1 MADDKNKKAPK
12 VAPKAAPK
20 IAPANKID
28 TKGQQALVD
37 MAAAYN
43 REQQKSILQSTALTD
58 LATQLASSW
67 SGMSDNLKAV
77 NQFSTKLGSNFSGIE
92 DISKKMVANINNIGS
107 ELYEQLDV
115 SKKISDINSE
125 QGKRAAQIKKSIAEE
140 KEFLAKKLK
149 TENEFTDISEK
160 LAEAQKQYAQ
170 ASEDIIHEAEKAARN
185 HREANT
191 DSFSAAQKIAEES
204 IKSLSTEREKIEAAI
219 ELNKEKAA
227 LNKLATADVK
237 LEMKTAFFQIQALN
251 AIRDSATAL
260 DLANHH
266 AEKLGFNLENA
277 TNTVSNKLSKSFG
290 FLEEIPF
297 LSDVLGLDAVKEHIE
312 KNVKDSLVKSMMA
325 GKGAGA
331 SMFTGMIAGART
343 LMASLAPMLPLIL
356 AAAAALAVI
365 ATIEKA
371 FEFDKELTKFSRD
384 LDVSKDNALGMAI
397 EADKIAGSM
406 GVIGIHGKE
415 ILDTTIAL
423 REEFGVLGGPGSEKL
438 VKNVT
443 FLREK
448 MGLTNEEALGL
459 NSTATILG
467 TTLEK
472 LTAESMNMAEGLIG
486 SKAML
491 KEMSKLPKSLV
502 AGFKGTVKELEK
514 AVIKGKLFGLTLEK
528 TRSIG
533 EGMLDIESSLE
544 KEMTAN
550 VLTGKH
556 MNLNAARQYA
566 LTGQYGKLQDEILVQ
581 AKSLDEFTSQGPLQ
595 QKAIADAM
603 GMTVDELVG
612 MLSKAEELDK
622 VYGMSA
628 DRAEQLMKLADE
640 KGKID
645 TRNLKDGELA
655 WAIQQNATKDQEEA
669 TAKYDSAM
677 KSLGEAFQKV
687 ALPIVEILG
696 EALGLIGKLIT
707 KVTHVIEGF
716 NEWYHSLT
724 AVVDPITGAT
734 EKLKEGEGVMHS
746 ILKVAL
752 GIGGAMLLWKVGKSA
767 VSGIKGMAEGM
778 KSMMPGASKTPAAPS
793 APDTSKMDK
802 AKGKGSEGGLT
813 SLAGGLKAMGQ
824 SGVGKGILNTALA
837 GPALLLSLPSIPF
850 LAFIGKVKLDKLE
863 ANFTGLGNGLKS
875 MDGTLKGSLATGA
888 FGIAGALALASIPF
902 LLVFGKVK
910 LDKLEDNFTKLGA
923 GLKQMSG
930 TLSGS
935 LATGAFGVAG
945 LLAVA
950 SIPFLLVFGKAKFN
964 TLQDNFA
971 GLANGLKEMEGTM
984 SGSLALGAFGVAGL
998 LALASV
1004 PFLLIFGK
1012 IELDKL
1018 EDNFAGLGSGLGEME
1033 GTLKGSLA
1041 TGAFGV
1047 AGLLAMA
1054 SIPFLLVFGKVK
1066 LDQLTSNFTSLGTGL
1081 KSMSGTMA
1089 GSAAL
1094 AAFGLAATVSLLSIP
1109 FLLVFGKV
1117 KLNQLATNFTSLSMG
1132 LQSMSSTMPGSAAL
1146 AAFGAAGAISLL
1158 SVPFLLV
1165 FGKVKFDQLITNFTS
1180 LSTGLQ
1186 SMSGTIMG
1194 SAGLG
1199 AFALAGALA
1208 IPSLI
1213 FLGVFGKVT
1222 FGSLIPNFT
1231 GLAEGLIMM
1240 SATLLGSAA
1249 LAAFG
1254 LAAIIALPSL
1264 IFLGG
1269 IALLG
1274 AVASAGLIALG
1285 TGLASLGA
1293 VAATGLPFIAVGL
1306 IAALGLAM
1314 IPFGI
1319 ALAQS
1324 APGIKAFAEVLGAMG
1339 PIIIATFEGIGNVI
1353 DRISGGIAMIITTI
1367 ATSIKSLSDIN
1378 PLTLIGVAGGII
1390 AVGAAIAGFGAGAGA
1405 GGIMA
1410 GIGKFFDEDPV
1421 DKFNRFAKIDSGKL
1435 IEVADSIK
1443 QTGISIGSFGSLINA
1458 GQLDSVGI
1466 AIDKLSE
1473 SLSNF
1478 GAGAAAGG
1486 MVSGIAS
1493 FFDEDPVEKFNR
1505 FASID
1510 GNKLLQVANSIKS
1523 LGETIGSFGTAINIK
1538 QLDSVGEAINK
1549 IGTSI
1554 EEFTSKS
1561 SGGSLLSFFEEDP
1574 VEKFNRF
1581 ASIDGNKLLQ
1591 VANSIKS
1598 LGDTIGSFG
1607 TAINVSQLES
1617 VGIAIDKLS
1626 ESLSNFGAG
1635 GLISSIG
1642 SFFEEDPVEK
1652 FNRFASIDGNKLL
1665 QVANSIKSLGETI
1678 GSFGTA
1684 INIGQLDS
1692 VGEAI
1697 NRIGTSIADFGAKAA
1712 SGGMMAGLGS
1722 FFDEDPVEKFNK
1734 FATID
1739 SGKLLEVASAI
1750 DKLGNAFRNFSTSV
1764 SNIGDTSGITSTI
1777 DKVMELQ
1784 DSIVSSPME
1793 NIVDSVS
1800 SAVDSVFAKASEF
1813 VSSIM
1818 PEDIGTSM
1826 TPVQPTSDVQAVQT
1840 VAPAPAVIEKQPIVA
1855 TTTQQAA
1862 APAAQGSLTEV
1873 AGLLKQLIAATSQ
1886 PVKINIGGRVID
1898 EIEKQTTLRK
1908 TYNTKVD
1915 SGYGTHG

>member
-1 MADDKNKKAPK
+1 MAK
-12 VAPKAAPK
+12 
-20 IAPANKID
+20 
-28 TKGQQALVD
+28 
-37 MAAAYN
+37 
-43 REQQKSILQSTALTD
+43 QQKSAAAKATTKVTPIASPKVDPNAAKVYEAIERSIKETAGASAD
-58 LATQLASSW
+58 L
-67 SGMSDNLKAV
+67 N
-77 NQFSTKLGSNFSGIE
+77 
-92 DISKKMVANINNIGS
+92 DISKDLSSTWSDMAKAITLINKNSDILGDNFDKVSDLTKQIYANIDDVGTKYFKQIDTADQ
-107 ELYEQLDV
+107 LKKIVQEQL
-115 SKKISDINSE
+115 II
-125 QGKRAAQIKKSIAEE
+125 G
-140 KEFLAKKLK
+140 KKLGK
-149 TENEFTDISEK
+149 DQTEFHKN
-160 LAEAQKQYAQ
+160 
-170 ASEDIIHEAEKAARN
+170 SEDITDLLEKRKQYEI
-185 HREANT
+185 EANKAF
-191 DSFSAAQKIAEES
+191 DGSNMSQIKLNKGLLEQVNKELEIANIKDQSLKIL
-204 IKSLSTEREKIEAAI
+204 IKEGKETKERLKYERE
-219 ELNKEKAA
+219 
-227 LNKLATADVK
+227 VV
-237 LEMKTAFFQIQALN
+237 F
-251 AIRDSATAL
+251 AL
-260 DLANHH
+260 DQANTLLGKANEH
-266 AEKLGFNLENA
+266 AEKLGFNFENA
-277 TNTVSNKLSKSFG
+277 TNTISSKLSKSFD

-312 KNVKDSLVKSMMA
+312 KNVKDSLVKSMVA

-384 LDVSKDNALGMAI
+384 LDVSKDNALGLAI

-472 LTAESMNMAEGLIG
+472 LTAESMNMSEGLIG
-486 SKAML
+486 SRAML

-566 LTGQYGKLQDEILVQ
+566 LTGQYGKLQDEILEQ
-581 AKSLDEFTSQGPLQ
+581 AGSLDEFTSQGPLQ

-603 GMTVDELVG
+603 GMTVDEMTG

-622 VYGMSA
+622 VYGMTG
-628 DRAEQLMKLADE
+628 DRAEQLMKTAE
-640 KGKID
+640 ANGKINLD
-645 TRNLKDGELA
+645 NLKGDELR
-655 WAIQQNATKDQEEA
+655 WAMAQNAAKDQEEA

-696 EALGLIGKLIT
+696 EALGYVGELIT
-707 KVTHVIEGF
+707 LITHGIEGF

-746 ILKVAL
+746 ILNVAL
-752 GIGGAMLLWKVGKSA
+752 KIGGALLLWKVGKSA
-767 VSGIKGMAEGM
+767 VSGLKGMAEGL
-778 KSMMPGASKTPAAPS
+778 KSMMPGASKTPTAPTT
-793 APDTSKMDK
+793 PDTSKMDK

-837 GPALLLSLPSIPF
+837 GPALLFSLPSIPF

-863 ANFTGLGNGLKS
+863 ANFTGLGNGLKA

-910 LDKLEDNFTKLGA
+910 LDKLEDNF
-923 GLKQMSG
+923 
-930 TLSGS
+930 
-935 LATGAFGVAG
+935 
-945 LLAVA
+945 
-950 SIPFLLVFGKAKFN
+950 
-964 TLQDNFA
+964 
-971 GLANGLKEMEGTM
+971 
-984 SGSLALGAFGVAGL
+984 
-998 LALASV
+998 
-1004 PFLLIFGK
+1004 
-1012 IELDKL
+1012 
-1018 EDNFAGLGSGLGEME
+1018 AGLGSGLGEME
-1033 GTLKGSLA
+1033 GTLKGSLGV
-1041 TGAFGV
+1041 GAFGV

-1081 KSMSGTMA
+1081 QSMSGTMSGTASLGAFGIA
-1089 GSAAL
+1089 GAL
-1094 AAFGLAATVSLLSIP
+1094 ALA
-1109 FLLVFGKV
+1109 
-1117 KLNQLATNFTSLSMG
+1117 
-1132 LQSMSSTMPGSAAL
+1132 
-1146 AAFGAAGAISLL
+1146 

-1186 SMSGTIMG
+1186 SMSGTLG
-1194 SAGLG
+1194 GAAGLA

-1231 GLAEGLIMM
+1231 GLAEGLMLM
-1240 SATLLGSAA
+1240 SPTLLGSAA

-1254 LAAIIALPSL
+1254 LAAIIAIPSL

-1339 PIIIATFEGIGNVI
+1339 PIIIATFEGIGTVI
-1353 DRISGGIAMIITTI
+1353 DKISGGIAMIITTI

-1435 IEVADSIK
+1435 IEVA
-1443 QTGISIGSFGSLINA
+1443 
-1458 GQLDSVGI
+1458 
-1466 AIDKLSE
+1466 
-1473 SLSNF
+1473 
-1478 GAGAAAGG
+1478 
-1486 MVSGIAS
+1486 
-1493 FFDEDPVEKFNR
+1493 
-1505 FASID
+1505 
-1510 GNKLLQVANSIKS
+1510 
-1523 LGETIGSFGTAINIK
+1523 
-1538 QLDSVGEAINK
+1538 
-1549 IGTSI
+1549 
-1554 EEFTSKS
+1554 
-1561 SGGSLLSFFEEDP
+1561 
-1574 VEKFNRF
+1574 
-1581 ASIDGNKLLQ
+1581 
-1591 VANSIKS
+1591 
-1598 LGDTIGSFG
+1598 
-1607 TAINVSQLES
+1607 
-1617 VGIAIDKLS
+1617 
-1626 ESLSNFGAG
+1626 
-1635 GLISSIG
+1635 
-1642 SFFEEDPVEK
+1642 
-1652 FNRFASIDGNKLL
+1652 
-1665 QVANSIKSLGETI
+1665 
-1678 GSFGTA
+1678 
-1684 INIGQLDS
+1684 
-1692 VGEAI
+1692 
-1697 NRIGTSIADFGAKAA
+1697 
-1712 SGGMMAGLGS
+1712 
-1722 FFDEDPVEKFNK
+1722 
-1734 FATID
+1734 
-1739 SGKLLEVASAI
+1739 SAI
-1750 DKLGNAFRNFSTSV
+1750 DKLGNAFKNFSASV
-1764 SNIGDTSGITSTI
+1764 SSIGDTSGITDTI

-1784 DSIVSSPME
+1784 DSITSSPIE

-1818 PEDIGTSM
+1818 PEQIGTSM
-1826 TPVQPTSDVQAVQT
+1826 TPVQPSSDVQAVQT
-1840 VAPAPAVIEKQPIVA
+1840 VAPAPSIIEKQPVVA
-1855 TTTQQAA
+1855 TTTTQAA
-1862 APAAQGSLTEV
+1862 APAGQGSLTEV

-1915 SGYGTHG
+1915 SGYGTNG